1 MNLKMRNSLFL
12 LLLLATATAFAEPT
26 RYISDDLTVPIRS
39 GTSTKHKILRF
50 LNSGTPVVV
59 LEESGEYSQI
69 RTPKGHEG
77 WVQTKYLMAEPSA
90 RVQLAKA
97 GETIQ
102 ALKVQRKE
110 LRTEI
115 SSQKQVIAEQ
125 DQANQQLQAENQDLT
140 QRLENL
146 QKTAARPVQLEKENR
161 ALKQDLENE
170 QQRSARLE
178 EENKVLRDNSIREW
192 FLVGGGVSMGS
203 LILGLIITRI
213 PWRRRRDDWGGF

>member
-1 MNLKMRNSLFL
+1 MRKSLFL
-12 LLLLATATAFAEPT
+12 LLILLLTTAAASAETT

-59 LEESGEYSQI
+59 LEEAEDYSHIKTQN
-69 RTPKGHEG
+69 GYEG
-77 WVQTKYLMAEPSA
+77 WVLTKYLMAEPSA

-102 ALKVQRKE
+102 SLKEQRKD

-115 SSQKQVIAEQ
+115 NTQKQTIQEQ
-125 DQANQQLQAENQDLT
+125 SLANKQLQAENQDLN
-140 QRLENL
+140 QRLAEL
-146 QKTAARPVQLEKENR
+146 QKVAAHPVQLEKENR
-161 ALKQDLENE
+161 ILKQDLENE
-170 QQRSARLE
+170 RQRSGRLG
-178 EENKVLRDNSIREW
+178 EENKTLKDNSIRQW
-192 FLVGGGVSMGS
+192 FMVGGGVSIGS

-213 PWRRRRDDWGGF
+213 PWRRRKDGWGGY